1 MCCVPYCNEISK
13 SKFCIP
19 KNNELKSLWEK
30 SLNLK
35 LKPTSKVCEK
45 HFDVNDVIKTWE
57 SGKGFSKYTICLKI
71 PKLRPGAIPKLTVV
85 NETINKVLQNAVL
98 DISPPKKRKIHDE
111 NSMTYNVLN
120 DHSYSTIN
128 DSKSSNNSTSIFEAN
143 ISNYEHLLS
152 SAITSELETPL
163 TNINVSRL
171 FSVSSTLFEAN
182 PLFIYVLTAK
192 FNQDSLETGSGA

>member
-1 MCCVPYCNEISK
+1 M
-13 SKFCIP
+13 FQ
-19 KNNELKSLWEK
+19 KNNELRSLWEK

-85 NETINKVLQNAVL
+85 NETINDVLQNAVL
-98 DISPPKKRKIHDE
+98 DISPPKKRKNHDE

-120 DHSYSTIN
+120 DHSYSTMN
-128 DSKSSNNSTSIFEAN
+128 DSKSSNNSTSIFEDN
-143 ISNYEHLLS
+143 ISNFDEHLFS
-152 SAITSELETPL
+152 STITSELET
-163 TNINVSRL
+163 TTKKKKNVSRL
-171 FSVSSTLFEAN
+171 FSVKITS
-182 PLFIYVLTAK
+182 
-192 FNQDSLETGSGA
+192 